1 MHSRVRIVADS
12 DTLSAPR
19 HQSRRWM
26 AAPGGTGPDATDIN
40 PSRRS
45 EP

>member
-12 DTLSAPR
+12 DTLSAHSTPI
-19 HQSRRWM
+19 SALE
-26 AAPGGTGPDATDIN
+26 AALGGTGPDATDIN

>member
-1 MHSRVRIVADS
+1 MQSRVRIVTDS
-12 DTLSAPR
+12 DTVSAPLTPI
-19 HQSRRWM
+19 S
-26 AAPGGTGPDATDIN
+26 ALEAVPGGTGPDVTDIN